1 VSATTAGFT
10 ISVRRERDN
19 SLAQQLDTSA
29 TLDYEACLT
38 VRGWKMATGAITDA
52 ADEPRAR
59 ELTREEG
66 RRLLDQRA
74 RRFLGMSGAEFRRR
88 YAAGELDPDDDHV
101 LGVAL
106 LLPLAD

>member
-1 VSATTAGFT
+1 M
-10 ISVRRERDN
+10 RRGEM
-19 SLAQQLDTSA
+19 
-29 TLDYEACLT
+29 E
-38 VRGWKMATGAITDA
+38 MATGATTDA
-52 ADEPRAR
+52 AEEPRAR

-66 RRLLDQRA
+66 RRLLDERA
-74 RRFLGMSGAEFRRR
+74 RRFLHMSGAEFRRR

>member
-1 VSATTAGFT
+1 
-10 ISVRRERDN
+10 
-19 SLAQQLDTSA
+19 
-29 TLDYEACLT
+29 
-38 VRGWKMATGAITDA
+38 MATGAVSEA

-66 RRLLDQRA
+66 RRLLDERA
-74 RRFLGMSGAEFRRR
+74 RRFLGMSGDEFRRR
-88 YAAGELDPDDDHV
+88 YEAGELDPDDDHV